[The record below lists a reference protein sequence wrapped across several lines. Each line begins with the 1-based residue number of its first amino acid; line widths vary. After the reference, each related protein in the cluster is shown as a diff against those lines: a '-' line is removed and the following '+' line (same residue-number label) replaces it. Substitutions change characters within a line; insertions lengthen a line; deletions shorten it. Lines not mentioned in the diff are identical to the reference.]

1 MSNPISQKSLKK
13 LAKLSIHTGLGLE
26 KGQDL
31 IISAPIEA
39 LPLVRLVTKE
49 AYKAGAGL
57 VSCFYGDDQMSLLR
71 YKYANDASFDKAP
84 DWLFEGMARAFDNN
98 AARLAIIGDN
108 PMLLAKQDPQKIS
121 RVNKAMSKAG
131 TPVRER
137 ITAFNVNWNIIA
149 YPSKDWA
156 KLVFPKESEKK
167 AVKKL
172 AKAIFAASRADQKDP
187 IKAWVEHNKILANK
201 SRWLNEQ
208 NFASLHFTAK
218 GTDLIVGLADGHEW
232 AGGAAKAK
240 NGITCNANIPSE
252 EVFTTPHAKK
262 VDGYV
267 SSTKPLSHAGTLI
280 DDIKVTFKNG
290 KIIEASAS
298 KGEEVLLKL
307 LDTDEGA
314 RRIGEVALVPHS
326 SPISKSGIL
335 FYNTLFDENASCHI
349 ALGQCYS
356 KCFIDGDKIS
366 KEEVEAQGGNTSA
379 IHVDWMIGSG
389 EMDIDGITQS
399 GERVPVFRQGE
410 WA

>member
-13 LAKLSIHTGLGLE
+13 LAKLSVHTGLGLE

-57 VSCFYGDDQMSLLR
+57 VTCFYGDDQMSLLR

-84 DWLFEGMARAFDNN
+84 DWLFEGMAKAFDNN

-108 PMLLAKQDPQKIS
+108 PMLLAKQDAKKVS
-121 RVNKAMSKAG
+121 AVNKAMSKAG

-156 KLVFPKESEKK
+156 KIVFPKEGEKK

-172 AKAIFAASRADQKDP
+172 AKAIFAASRVDQKDP
-187 IKAWVEHNKILANK
+187 IKAWVEHNAILAK
-201 SRWLNEQ
+201 KTKWLNEK

-240 NGITCNANIPSE
+240 NGIICNANIPSE

-267 SSTKPLSHAGTLI
+267 RSTKPLSHAGTLI
-280 DDIKVTFKNG
+280 DDIKVVFENG
-290 KIIEASAS
+290 KIVEASAS
-298 KGEEVLLKL
+298 SGEEVLLKL

-356 KCFIDGDKIS
+356 KCFVDGDKIS
-366 KEEVEAQGGNTSA
+366 KGEVEAQGGNTSA

-389 EMDIDGITQS
+389 KMDIDGITQS